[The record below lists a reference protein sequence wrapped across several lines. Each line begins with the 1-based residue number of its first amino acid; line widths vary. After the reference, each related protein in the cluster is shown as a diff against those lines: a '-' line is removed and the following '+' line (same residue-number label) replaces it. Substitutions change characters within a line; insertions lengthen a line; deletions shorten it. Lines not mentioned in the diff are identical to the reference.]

1 MPIQGGMGQPRGDQ
15 DSINSYAEQ
24 LRRQLAERI
33 DRARQNLAETST
45 VPIDAFDLQ
54 DPILE
59 AALSD
64 STMQFFLE
72 HMTMFNNL
80 DGAIEA
86 NTDPHHEAISRQDLQ
101 ATYNRVAGFDTFNPP
116 DLHQDVDTERFWI
129 IADLVS
135 TGDALSQHRATIE
148 IRALIAMAQQGD
160 IRDADAAAYYRGLQA
175 MADRSILLNVFAKVL
190 ARQLCEDTKEVKG

>member
-1 MPIQGGMGQPRGDQ
+1 MGQPRGDQ

-24 LRRQLAERI
+24 LRRRLAERI

-45 VPIDAFDLQ
+45 VPSDAFDLQ

-59 AALSD
+59 AALTD

-72 HMTMFNNL
+72 QMTVFNNL

-86 NTDPHHEAISRQDLQ
+86 DADPHHEAISRQDLQ
-101 ATYNRVAGFDTFNPP
+101 TTYDRVAAFDTLNPP
-116 DLHQDVDTERFWI
+116 DLNQNTDTERFWI
-129 IADLVS
+129 VADLVS

-148 IRALIAMAQQGD
+148 IREFITKAHRGD
-160 IRDADAAAYYRGLQA
+160 INDIDAATYYEGLQA
-175 MADRSILLNVFAKVL
+175 IADRSILLDVFAKVL
-190 ARQLCEDTKEVKG
+190 ASQLSEDSSEAKE